1 MECPVSAD
9 NNAADRYAELLT
21 RALANGTEHEE
32 DLQIAYG
39 LGRSVVEAGEGML
52 DLVAAHHRIL
62 AALAGD
68 AAGVDEAR
76 VARAGEVL
84 TETLAAS
91 EMAFR
96 GFLETHD
103 RLVEARAEAERANR
117 AKDEFLSRTSHELRT
132 PLNAI
137 LGFGQL
143 LELDGL
149 AENQVESV
157 ALILRAARHL
167 LDLINE
173 VLDISRI
180 ESGRLGVS
188 IEPVQVGE
196 LAKSALA
203 LMRPLAVERGISL
216 DLHDDEACHLY
227 VNGDRQRVQQILINL
242 ISNGI
247 KYNRRG
253 GSVVLSCAPGGEGH
267 LRFTVADTGRG
278 LTAAQLE
285 RIFAPFDRLGA
296 ETSGIEGTGLGL
308 TLAKSLSEAMGGD
321 LRVDSEVGVG
331 TLFLL
336 ELPKAEGQA
345 ADRGPEPAPT
355 PVEEPVGR
363 ELTILYIEDNLS
375 NVKLVEML
383 LRRWRSVNLL
393 SALEGRM
400 GLELAHQYALDLILL
415 DLHLPDAHG
424 SDVLVDLKD
433 DPGTAG
439 VPVVVISADATP
451 GQIERLLDLGAAEYL
466 TKPFD
471 VRAFV
476 ATLDRLLPSEA
487 DG

>member
-1 MECPVSAD
+1 MSAD
-9 NNAADRYAELLT
+9 DVADRYAELLT
-21 RALANGTEHEE
+21 RALASDNGTEHEE
-32 DLQIAYG
+32 ELQVAYD

-52 DLVAAHHRIL
+52 ELVAAHHRIL
-62 AALAGD
+62 AALAADG
-68 AAGVDEAR
+68 AGIGEAR
-76 VARAGEVL
+76 LALAGEVL

-96 GFLETHD
+96 GFLETHES
-103 RLVEARAEAERANR
+103 LVQARAEAERANR

-157 ALILRAARHL
+157 TLILRAARHL

-180 ESGRLGVS
+180 ESGRLAVS

-196 LAKSALA
+196 LAESVLA
-203 LMRPLAVERGISL
+203 LMRPLAVERGITL
-216 DLHDDEACHLY
+216 DHHDDEACHLY

-242 ISNGI
+242 VSNGI

-253 GSVVLSCAPGGEGH
+253 GSVVLSCAQGDEGR

-278 LTAAQLE
+278 LTAEQLE

-296 ETSGIEGTGLGL
+296 ETTGIEGTGLGL
-308 TLAKSLSEAMGGD
+308 TLAKNLSEAMGGD
-321 LRVDSEVGVG
+321 LRVASEVGVG
-331 TLFLL
+331 TRFVLD
-336 ELPKAEGQA
+336 LPEAEGHA
-345 ADRGPEPAPT
+345 TNLGPEPAPV
-355 PVEEPVGR
+355 PVQEPAGR

-383 LRRWRSVNLL
+383 LKRWRTVKLL
-393 SALEGRM
+393 TALEGRL
-400 GLELAHQYALDLILL
+400 GLELAHQHALDLILL

-424 SDVLVDLKD
+424 SDVLVDLKE

-439 VPVVVISADATP
+439 VPVIVISADATP
-451 GQIERLLDLGAAEYL
+451 GQVERLLDLGAAEYL

-471 VRAFV
+471 VRDFV
-476 ATLDRLLPSEA
+476 ATLDRLLPVEA
-487 DG
+487 DS